1 MSERETAVLR
11 VMICDDHQ
19 VVAQGL
25 AAVLAAEPDID
36 VVGVTGSMSEVVEQA
51 ETLRPDVVLLDYELP
66 DGDGVAATK
75 VLKAGRPEVKVV
87 LLTAYSNEAVLVAA
101 VEAGCSGFVTKHD
114 GSQVVADG
122 VRLAASGEALVSA
135 AMLRQV
141 LPRLSRTRR
150 RASTDLTSREIEVLE
165 LLAEGVST
173 QDIAERLYVSTNTV
187 RNHAQSILMKLGV
200 HSRLEAVSAAVRQ
213 GVIRRR

>member
-11 VMICDDHQ
+11 ILICDDHE

-25 AAVLAAEPDID
+25 ATVLAAEPDID
-36 VVGVTGSMSEVVEQA
+36 VVAVTGSVREVVERA
-51 ETLRPDVVLLDYELP
+51 EALRPDVVLLDYELP

-75 VLKAGRPEVKVV
+75 ALKESRPDIKVV

-114 GSQVVADG
+114 GSRVVAEG
-122 VRLAASGEALVSA
+122 VRRAASGDAIVSA

-141 LPRLSRTRR
+141 LPRLSTTRR

-173 QDIAERLYVSTNTV
+173 QEIAERLYVSTNTV

-200 HSRLEAVSAAVRQ
+200 HSRLEAVSTAVRQ